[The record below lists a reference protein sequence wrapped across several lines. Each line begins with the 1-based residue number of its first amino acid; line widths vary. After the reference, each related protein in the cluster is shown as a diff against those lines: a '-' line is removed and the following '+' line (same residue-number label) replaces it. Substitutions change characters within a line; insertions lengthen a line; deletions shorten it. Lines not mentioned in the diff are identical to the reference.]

1 MFARSKFAFVIV
13 CFVWI
18 VFGFVLVVA
27 QEEVVE
33 QEETLTDE
41 EESVDETATLD
52 ADDLEVENESDSA
65 VIEALPDE
73 ESSTET
79 TDVSEL
85 DSDETKDEIT
95 DVFTPSESVSE
106 DNPVAFPRDI

>member
-1 MFARSKFAFVIV
+1 MFTRSKFAFVIV
-13 CFVWI
+13 CFV
-18 VFGFVLVVA
+18 FGFVSVVA

-73 ESSTET
+73 ESSTRHLGLLSEKTSNVTNSYANYFTIYLYLASTRRLGKCDT
-79 TDVSEL
+79 TEC
-85 DSDETKDEIT
+85 
-95 DVFTPSESVSE
+95 
-106 DNPVAFPRDI
+106 